1 MNALYDPREFAPDAP
16 NAVEVEQLLL
26 GLLMLNPKTFDEVSG
41 RLTDEDFFEPLH
53 RRIFA
58 TISGLLSQ
66 GKKATPP
73 ALITFLPADTKINDL
88 TLPQYLAKLCSEA
101 IRTTDAAGYVD
112 TIKDASFRRSL
123 VSVGQ
128 DIAAIGYQADAAA
141 TRAEMTARAQDRLF
155 TLQAG
160 DEGSDM
166 MTAKDEADRMMMH
179 QDKVRRPTV
188 PLPLPQLREVM
199 GEDLEA
205 GNLYGMLSGSGEGK
219 TSMVLQIVRHAAEQ
233 GHPVLFL
240 SYDQLWDQCLLQM
253 VSQRLGIEHHRLKDD
268 TRLQSKERDLKWDA
282 VADLRSL
289 PMAFKKCSGRRDG
302 SAQIASYA
310 KRFLITYAPRFEK
323 VPLIVLDHVRKVK
336 PKSDRDHEGRVAA
349 EINGVCKDVASEHD
363 AVWLSLNQRS
373 SAGAK
378 RKNPRPIDAD
388 LYGGEMAREDY
399 DGMFYL
405 YRAWKY
411 RTAQLA
417 TAADEREEREVE
429 ARFNRGKWEED
440 HAELGTLKVRYG
452 DPSVKR
458 RIRFEAQYTRYVS
471 MRDEGPPELFEGS
484 L

>member
-1 MNALYDPREFAPDAP
+1 LNAHAHSFAPEVP
-16 NAVEVEQLLL
+16 NAIEAEQALL
-26 GLLMLNPKTFDEVSG
+26 GLLMLNPKGFDEVSDI
-41 RLTDEDFFEPLH
+41 LSPDDFFEPLH
-53 RRIFA
+53 RKVFDVASELIRM
-58 TISGLLSQ
+58 

-73 ALITFLPADTKINDL
+73 TLITFLAFDMKIGGM
-88 TLPQYLAKLCSEA
+88 TVAQYLAKLCAEA
-101 IRTTDAAGYVD
+101 VSLTGAAGYAGA
-112 TIKDASFRRSL
+112 IKDASFRRAL

-128 DIAAIGYQADAAA
+128 DIAEIGYQADASA
-141 TRAEMTARAQDRLF
+141 TRAEMVARAQDRLF
-155 TLQAG
+155 TLSAG
-160 DEGSDM
+160 DEGQDM
-166 MTAKDEADRMMMH
+166 MTARDEADRMMTG
-179 QDKVRRPTV
+179 QGTIRRPTV

-268 TRLQSKERDLKWDA
+268 NRLQSKERDLKWDA

-336 PKSDRDHEGRVAA
+336 PKNERDHEGRVAA

-429 ARFNRGKWEED
+429 TRFTRGKWEED

-452 DPSVKR
+452 DPSVRR